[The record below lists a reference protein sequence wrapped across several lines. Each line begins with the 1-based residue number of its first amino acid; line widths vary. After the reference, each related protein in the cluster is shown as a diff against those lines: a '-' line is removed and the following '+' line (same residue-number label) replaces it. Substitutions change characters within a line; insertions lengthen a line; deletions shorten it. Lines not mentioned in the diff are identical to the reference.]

1 MRLALRCP
9 GTLTLDY
16 ERWSSYRK
24 NDVRLSVLC
33 LWPSVA
39 ERFVWACFG
48 RFYCLSGLAV
58 GGFESPCRFTR
69 FIYMMNVSFFEFFPS
84 RFEVNMSCRF
94 IFNSDETSNLLVRS

>member
-1 MRLALRCP
+1 MRSVLRCP

-24 NDVRLSVLC
+24 KDVRLSVLC

-58 GGFESPCRFTR
+58 GGFESLTALRG
-69 FIYMMNVSFFEFFPS
+69 FIYMMDV
-84 RFEVNMSCRF
+84 
-94 IFNSDETSNLLVRS
+94 LL